1 MATIKYVGDGGS
13 DGTVVF
19 QTASKLGAFYGATP
33 AAQPAATAQS
43 AVASTTITA
52 ITSGETLVGVAT
64 QVIALATRLE
74 AMRVLQHQ
82 TRADLLALGLQKGS
96 A

>member
-1 MATIKYVGDGGS
+1 MAVKQLSDGGA
-13 DGTVVF
+13 DGVKIGQSAADLV
-19 QTASKLGAFYGATP
+19 GFYGFTP
-33 AAQPAATAQS
+33 IVQPAATAQS

-64 QVIALATRLE
+64 QVVAIAARLE

-82 TRADLLALGLQKGS
+82 TRADLIALGLQKGS
-96 A
+96 I